1 MKSSKSI
8 MWGVILIIVGIILGG
23 NALELFDINVFF
35 DGWWTLFIIIPS
47 LFGIANNREKV
58 GSIIALVIGVLLLL
72 SCQNII
78 DFDVIWKLMVPII
91 IVGVGLS
98 LIFKNSFN
106 SEVVKSDEVKEEVFA
121 TFSGQD
127 IKVEDEFKGT
137 KLNAIFGGIKLDLR
151 NAKIKKDVSIT
162 TTSIFGGID
171 LYVPEGVNVKVTSTS
186 IFGGVDGKKLNT
198 KADEKGHTIYI
209 NATCIFGGV
218 DIK

>member
-1 MKSSKSI
+1 MKQVRSI
-8 MWGVILIIVGIILGG
+8 IWGIAIIALGVIFGG
-23 NALELFDINVFF
+23 NALGWFDINIFF

-47 LFGIANNREKV
+47 LFGLVNNRGKT
-58 GSIIALVIGVLLLL
+58 GSLIALVIGVLLLL

-78 DFDVIWKLMVPII
+78 DFDIIWKLIVPII
-91 IVGVGLS
+91 IVGIGLS
-98 LIFKNSFN
+98 MIFKNSFN
-106 SEVVKSDEVKEEVFA
+106 GEVVKDDTCKEEVFA

-137 KLNAIFGGIKLDLR
+137 TLNAIFGGIKLDLR
-151 NAKIKKDVSIT
+151 NAKIKKDVTINT
-162 TTSIFGGID
+162 TAVFGGID
-171 LYVPEGVNVKVTSTS
+171 LYVPEGVNVKVSSTS
-186 IFGGVDGKKLNT
+186 IFGGVDGKKLNS